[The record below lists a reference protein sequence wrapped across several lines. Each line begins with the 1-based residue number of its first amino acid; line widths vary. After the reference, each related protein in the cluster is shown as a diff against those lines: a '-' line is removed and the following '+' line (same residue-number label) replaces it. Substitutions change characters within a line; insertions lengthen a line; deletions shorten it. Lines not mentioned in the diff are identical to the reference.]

1 MNALGLVLVV
11 ISGAFFGSQFVPKK
25 LSFHIDDT
33 CYNLSM
39 CLGIFINALLWLG
52 AVMLFSKDFLT
63 FSYLALLVS
72 FISGFIWSM
81 GNILLVYAVT
91 KVGMARSFAIVNFT
105 TVVSFLGG
113 VLFIGELKQSGS
125 LISALIA
132 MFVIIFGCIVITKTV
147 SGREELHGSSKY
159 FKLHN
164 IDFNAKS
171 LLKNFRL
178 WSLLAP
184 FLASFGFGSFNVLI
198 VYSINILALHPNLAA
213 ISLAL
218 GALTGSAIIV
228 FTRNA
233 LSMYKKSFGKIHVFP
248 VASGIIWGMGNVTL
262 LYGLKMLGLAVGIPV
277 SMGVVTAVSALW
289 GIAVF
294 KEISAPE
301 KKKILLFVLG
311 LVIIMMGVWL
321 INQT

>member
-1 MNALGLVLVV
+1 MDALGLVLVV

-25 LSFHIDDT
+25 LSPPIDDT

-52 AVMLFSKDFLT
+52 TVMLFSKDFLT
-63 FSYLALLVS
+63 FSCGALLVS
-72 FISGFIWSM
+72 FISGFIWAI

-91 KVGMARSFAIVNFT
+91 KGGMARSFAIINFT

-125 LISALIA
+125 LIPALIA

-147 SGREELHGSSKY
+147 SRREELHGNSKY
-159 FKLHN
+159 
-164 IDFNAKS
+164 
-171 LLKNFRL
+171 
-178 WSLLAP
+178 LLAP
-184 FLASFGFGSFNVLI
+184 FLASIGFGAFNVLV
-198 VYSINILALHPNLAA
+198 VYSINILALHPNLAVF
-213 ISLAL
+213 SLAL
-218 GALTGSAIIV
+218 GALAGSTIIT
-228 FTRNA
+228 FGRNSLHA
-233 LSMYKKSFGKIHVFP
+233 YRESFGKNHIFP
-248 VASGIIWGMGNVTL
+248 VASGIIWGMGNITL
-262 LYGLKMLGLAVGIPV
+262 LYGLKMLGLTVGIPV
-277 SMGVVTAVSALW
+277 SMGVITVVSALW

-294 KEISAPE
+294 KEISASE

-321 INQT
+321 ISQR